1 MIDILLAAVVVLA
14 YGFVI
19 CWRHASAANRVS
31 RRLMGEFDRTLAV
44 LQHRG
49 YDVKKEKVA

>member
-31 RRLMGEFDRTLAV
+31 RRLMGEFDRTLTV

-49 YDVKKEKVA
+49 YEVEKEKVA